1 MPDKVTQG
9 MDVQIADLNAENASL
24 KRQIEDLTVQLKQA
38 EQIRDIRAK
47 QYQNLL
53 ELYNILFEHAV
64 NSGIPQVRQ

>member
-9 MDVQIADLNAENASL
+9 IDEQIAGLKAENDSL
-24 KRQIEDLTVQLKQA
+24 KHQIEDIMAQLKQA

-53 ELYNILFEHAV
+53 ELYNILFEYTI
-64 NSGIPQVRQ
+64 NSGIPQIRQ

>member
-9 MDVQIADLNAENASL
+9 IDEQIADLNAENASL
-24 KRQIEDLTVQLKQA
+24 KHQIEDLTVQLKQA

-53 ELYNILFEHAV
+53 ELYNILFEHAI
-64 NSGIPQVRQ
+64 NSGIPQIRQ